1 MWLIVSLCKQQEVKL
16 HQLRIDRAARCL
28 ADSERTAFTLP
39 ILIVSFSPRLAVP
52 SQDAPCDDG
61 KTERLHREEHSQWTS
76 LGWAAAQRHKALQ
89 WASLLTRW
97 TSLQQHTAPMLM
109 VSSRLW
115 CFRRIDLLNLR
126 QAGNALAGS
135 QPATKYSPKSTVKS
149 VYI

>member
-1 MWLIVSLCKQQEVKL
+1 MRLIVSLCKQQEVKL
-16 HQLRIDRAARCL
+16 HQLWIDRAARWL
-28 ADSERTAFTLP
+28 ADSERTPFTLP
-39 ILIVSFSPRLAVP
+39 ILIVSISPRLAVP
-52 SQDAPCDDG
+52 SQDAPFDGG

-89 WASLLTRW
+89 WAPSMTRWASLL
-97 TSLQQHTAPMLM
+97 QHTALMLI
-109 VSSRLW
+109 VYSRLW

-135 QPATKYSPKSTVKS
+135 QPATKYSPKSTLKS